1 MLSEDVRLPLGPVPS
16 ITPADLA
23 RRLGA
28 GEWLALLDVREDFE
42 RAIGSIPLP
51 SGTIDLHIPMGQVP
65 ARADEVRE
73 AAAERPVVVYCH
85 HGVRSM
91 VVARWLA
98 ARGVADLLNL
108 EGGIDAW
115 SLQVDPTVPRY

>member
-1 MLSEDVRLPLGPVPS
+1 MLQTVLA

-28 GEWLALLDVREDFE
+28 GERLALLDVREEFE
-42 RAIGSIPLP
+42 RASCSIRVP
-51 SGTIDLHIPMGQVP
+51 SNVTDLHIPMGQVP
-65 ARADEVRE
+65 ARAVEVNE
-73 AAAERPVVVYCH
+73 AAAGGPVVVYCH

-98 ARGVADLLNL
+98 ARGVAGLLNL

-115 SLQVDPTVPRY
+115 SSEVDPAVPRY

>member
-1 MLSEDVRLPLGPVPS
+1 MVHS

-28 GEWLALLDVREDFE
+28 GERPAFLDVREDFE
-42 RAIGSIPLP
+42 RAIGSIPSP

-73 AAAERPVVVYCH
+73 AAAGGPVVVYCH

-91 VVARWLA
+91 VVAQWLA
-98 ARGVADLLNL
+98 ARGVAGLLNL

-115 SLQVDPTVPRY
+115 SSQVDPAVPRY